1 MRFKG
6 LNRPGISPRARA
18 VSLTC
23 LFLAAVLLMAR
34 TGDAADSVR
43 LLALGDSLT
52 AGYGLPKEDAFTTK
66 LARALLAK
74 GYRVEVI
81 EAGVSGDTTAGGL
94 ARLDWALA
102 DKPNAAI
109 VALGGNDGLRGLEP
123 AETRSNMD
131 AILKKLSDRKIP
143 AMVAGMR
150 APPNMGREFGAEFN
164 AVFPEVAAKYSVLLY
179 PFFLDG
185 VAAERELNQPD
196 GIHPNAAGVDVIVE
210 RMLPSVIKLINSAPG
225 AQAKSR
231 ESR

>member
-1 MRFKG
+1 MRVKG
-6 LNRPGISPRARA
+6 LNRSGIPPRARA
-18 VSLTC
+18 ISLVF

-52 AGYGLPKEDAFTTK
+52 AGFGLPKEDAFTTK

-74 GYRVEVI
+74 GFQVEVI
-81 EAGVSGDTTAGGL
+81 DAGVSGDTTAGGL

-102 DKPNAAI
+102 DKPDAAI

-123 AETRSNMD
+123 AETRSNLD

-143 AMVAGMR
+143 AMVAGML
-150 APPNMGREFGAEFN
+150 APPNLGREFGAEFN
-164 AVFPEVAAKYSVLLY
+164 AVFPEVAAKNSALLY

-196 GIHPNAAGVDVIVE
+196 GIHPNAAGVDVIVG
-210 RMLPSVIKLINSAPG
+210 RMLPSVIKLINSASG
-225 AQAKSR
+225 AQAKNR
-231 ESR
+231 GNR

>member
-1 MRFKG
+1 
-6 LNRPGISPRARA
+6 
-18 VSLTC
+18 
-23 LFLAAVLLMAR
+23 MAR

-52 AGYGLPKEDAFTTK
+52 AGFGLPKEDAFTTK

-74 GYRVEVI
+74 GYQVEVI
-81 EAGVSGDTTAGGL
+81 DAGVSGDTTAGGL

-102 DKPNAAI
+102 DKPNVAI

-143 AMVAGMR
+143 AMVAGMM
-150 APPNMGREFGAEFN
+150 APPNLGREFGAEFN
-164 AVFPEVAAKYSVLLY
+164 AVFPEVAAKYSALLY

-185 VAAERELNQPD
+185 VAAERALNQPD
-196 GIHPNAAGVDVIVE
+196 GIHPNAAGVDVIVG
-210 RMLPSVIKLINSAPG
+210 RMLPSVIELINSAPG
-225 AQAKSR
+225 ARAKNQGSR
-231 ESR
+231 